1 MNTVD
6 CSILPQ
12 IPKYRFVRLLLLNV
26 FSEFSVLCGSSCS
39 EEKKMWLK
47 NSHSCQ
53 SGGFQ
58 TQPSRAVLRKSL
70 LSPEMKGEN
79 PRYFCR
85 ACSTHTQTGT
95 SQISASFFL
104 PDKQLLQTWPGTGT
118 QRIVLVMLM
127 PRFTRVGIFL
137 SLLFRLFFTC
147 LSDLQSLLAAAEQW
161 HVGNTQN
168 WLSTAVASPQ
178 GSARALTFL
187 GSIFILT
194 SIGLRIS
201 GILHIKGRYK
211 FLLDS

>member
-26 FSEFSVLCGSSCS
+26 FSEFFVLCGSSCS

-70 LSPEMKGEN
+70 LSPEMKGKIHDISAGHV
-79 PRYFCR
+79 P
-85 ACSTHTQTGT
+85 HTQTGT
-95 SQISASFFL
+95 PQISASFFL

-168 WLSTAVASPQ
+168 WVSTAVASPQ

-211 FLLDS
+211 FLLDL